1 MSTEAPQNT
10 EESGRIL
17 PFTPRAAPPKPHAF
31 SNLARKSR
39 SPSNHVPPTH
49 ASANSSVRDLSK
61 FSEPRNEPDDF
72 SHRMRMN
79 AMAVIVLAVLIGSG
93 MWIVDVMAQM
103 RRDQDC
109 ALSGRRNCTPIAIPD
124 TSR

>member
-10 EESGRIL
+10 EENGRIL

-31 SNLARKSR
+31 SNLARKS
-39 SPSNHVPPTH
+39 PAP
-49 ASANSSVRDLSK
+49 ANSSVRDLSK
-61 FSEPRNEPDDF
+61 FSESCNEPDDF

-79 AMAVIVLAVLIGSG
+79 AIAVIVLAILIGSG

-109 ALSGRRNCTPIAIPD
+109 ALSGRRNCTPISLPD